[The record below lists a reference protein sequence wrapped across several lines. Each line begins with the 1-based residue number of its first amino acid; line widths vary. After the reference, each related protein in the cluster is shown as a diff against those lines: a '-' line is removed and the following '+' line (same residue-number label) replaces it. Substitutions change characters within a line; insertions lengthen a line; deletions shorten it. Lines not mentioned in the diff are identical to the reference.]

1 MDFSKLLKR
10 IEKFSQSM
18 SLEDWQK
25 TYPNL
30 QPTSNGFKSVLDSLP
45 KATEEWQ
52 KDHPLKKDK
61 SNYKPQQALTPR
73 LTSQPEWMKF
83 KSTWNSLPEKDDV
96 YHMLFMQNFYQP
108 TGHGDM
114 IWGPK
119 LHKAVVDYCKQHQY
133 PASGD
138 PSTPQL
144 VKDAVSYTDP
154 LDHKNIVSKTYNPS
168 APMQPGHSNFPT
180 GSTSATPGADSAGQP
195 SNVSLKTSMKKINHL
210 LKMFC

>member
-1 MDFSKLLKR
+1 
-10 IEKFSQSM
+10 M

-25 TYPNL
+25 THPIL

-52 KDHPLKKDK
+52 EDQYWKDK
-61 SNYKPQQALTPR
+61 SHSKQPLTPR

-83 KSTWNSLPEKDDV
+83 KSTWDSLPEKDDV

-119 LHKAVVDYCKQHQY
+119 LYKAVVDYCKQHQY